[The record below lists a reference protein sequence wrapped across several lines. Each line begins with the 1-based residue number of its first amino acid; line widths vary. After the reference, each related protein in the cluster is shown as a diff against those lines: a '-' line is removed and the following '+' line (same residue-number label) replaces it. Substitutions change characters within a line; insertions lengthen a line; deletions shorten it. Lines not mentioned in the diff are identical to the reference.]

1 MSSICLTDLAPLTR
15 DTVVCLGTFDGVHRG
30 HQALIAR
37 AAQVGREQGL
47 LPCAYTFDAPPAAV
61 LTHQQALVLTPMAE
75 KASLMERYGID
86 QVVYSH
92 FDEALA
98 AQDPR
103 AFFEETLL
111 QKLRA
116 RHLVIGFHYRFGK
129 AAAGNAALIQTYCE
143 QAGIGL
149 SVIPPVRLENGELVS
164 STAIRGL
171 LRAGKFEA
179 AREMLGH
186 GLEAWPQTQKE
197 GDHYAGIS

>member
-1 MSSICLTDLAPLTR
+1 MSCFCLTDLPPLNR

-37 AAQVGREQGL
+37 AVQVGQAKGL
-47 LPCAYTFDAPPAAV
+47 TPCAYTFDVPPAAV
-61 LTHQQALVLTPMAE
+61 LAHKTALVLTPMAE
-75 KASLMERYGID
+75 KAALMARYGIE
-86 QVVYSH
+86 QVVYSR

-98 AQDPR
+98 AQDPW

-111 QKLRA
+111 GRLRP

-129 AAAGNAALIQTYCE
+129 AAAGNAALIQAYCDE
-143 QAGIGL
+143 AGIGL

-171 LRAGKFEA
+171 LRAGQFAA

-186 GLEAWPQTQKE
+186 GLKGWPQTQEE
-197 GDHYAGIS
+197 GEENAGIF

>member
-61 LTHQQALVLTPMAE
+61 LTHQQA
-75 KASLMERYGID
+75 MERYGID